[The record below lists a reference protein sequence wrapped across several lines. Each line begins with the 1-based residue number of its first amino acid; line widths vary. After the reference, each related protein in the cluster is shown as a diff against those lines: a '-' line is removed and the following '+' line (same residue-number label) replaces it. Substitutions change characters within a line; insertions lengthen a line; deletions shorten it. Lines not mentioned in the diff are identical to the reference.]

1 MKGIYCLLTLL
12 LSSCSL
18 QIKHQ
23 TSVVGNNNTELSLS
37 IAPIIRMERIDELHT
52 GDKHKQIFFGTAP
65 QKQTSST
72 PQETITEQ

>member
-1 MKGIYCLLTLL
+1 MKNIYCLVTLVL
-12 LSSCSL
+12 ASCSL

-23 TSVVGNNNTELSLS
+23 TTVVGSNNTELSLS
-37 IAPIIRMERIDELHT
+37 VAPIIRMERTDELHT

-72 PQETITEQ
+72 PQETVTEQ